1 MLFSKLLGWETY
13 KNPNSNIKN
22 FVNSSLGCLCFLFD
36 DKESNQLMFVAI
48 RRLCL
53 LLYEQ
58 ITLLHFLCCEKGL
71 EEYKNYITKPELF
84 GILHHKHQTLNE
96 LFQMLSN
103 KLKLFSRLTLK
114 TACKSYYTSLANN
127 CHSSKLFW
135 FFIFN
140 FYTFL

>member
-22 FVNSSLGCLCFLFD
+22 FVISSLGCLCFLFD

-48 RRLCL
+48 RRCKR
-53 LLYEQ
+53 

-127 CHSSKLFW
+127 SHSSKLFW

>member
-48 RRLCL
+48 RRCKR
-53 LLYEQ
+53 

-71 EEYKNYITKPELF
+71 EKYKNYITKPELF

-96 LFQMLSN
+96 FFQMLAN
-103 KLKLFSRLTLK
+103 KLKLFSRVTLK
-114 TACKSYYTSLANN
+114 TARKSYYTSLANN

-135 FFIFN
+135 SSASTFTH
-140 FYTFL
+140 FYNM

>member
-36 DKESNQLMFVAI
+36 DKESNQLIFVAI
-48 RRLCL
+48 RRCKR
-53 LLYEQ
+53 

-71 EEYKNYITKPELF
+71 EKYKNYITKPELF

-96 LFQMLSN
+96 FFQMLAN
-103 KLKLFSRLTLK
+103 KLKLFSRVTLK
-114 TACKSYYTSLANN
+114 TARKSYYTSLANN

-135 FFIFN
+135 SSASTFTH
-140 FYTFL
+140 FYNM

>member
-22 FVNSSLGCLCFLFD
+22 FVNSSSGCLCFLFD

-48 RRLCL
+48 RRCKR
-53 LLYEQ
+53 

-71 EEYKNYITKPELF
+71 EKYKNYITKPELF

-96 LFQMLSN
+96 FFQMLAN
-103 KLKLFSRLTLK
+103 KLKLFSRVTLK
-114 TACKSYYTSLANN
+114 TARKSYYTSLANN

-135 FFIFN
+135 SSASTFTH
-140 FYTFL
+140 FYNM